1 MCEHHCAASSISSGR
16 GPVPRA
22 RTAGQRPE
30 AARGGGGRRDARPGR
45 TEWLA
50 ANPAKPA
57 VSKKGNR
64 MKNSEKLAASKK
76 KPAVPYYL
84 EGSSRVVFKRE

>member
-1 MCEHHCAASSISSGR
+1 MC
-16 GPVPRA
+16 
-22 RTAGQRPE
+22 
-30 AARGGGGRRDARPGR
+30 RDARPGR

-50 ANPAKPA
+50 ANPARPA

>member
-1 MCEHHCAASSISSGR
+1 M
-16 GPVPRA
+16 
-22 RTAGQRPE
+22 
-30 AARGGGGRRDARPGR
+30 
-45 TEWLA
+45 A

-64 MKNSEKLAASKK
+64 MKNAEKLAASKK